1 MKDKDRKFSQ
11 FRRRMWLD
19 YCDEHY
25 GSALSEE
32 EDYKKYNK
40 WLLAQY
46 ASYLNG
52 E

>member
-1 MKDKDRKFSQ
+1 
-11 FRRRMWLD
+11 MWLD
-19 YCDEHY
+19 YCDEQSSF
-25 GSALSEE
+25 GSDVLSEE
-32 EDYKKYNK
+32 EYNTQYNK